1 MEKAGQRLP
10 ISAGRKS
17 TERASDSRLEI
28 NIEVKVPPIHFQGLT
43 FWKKKSSFGP
53 VLIFGIRVSDSCS
66 EIC

>member
-43 FWKKKSSFGP
+43 FWKKKFIWARP
-53 VLIFGIRVSDSCS
+53 DLWNTCF
-66 EIC
+66 

>member
-43 FWKKKSSFGP
+43 FWKKKVHLGP
-53 VLIFGIRVSDSCS
+53 S
-66 EIC
+66 